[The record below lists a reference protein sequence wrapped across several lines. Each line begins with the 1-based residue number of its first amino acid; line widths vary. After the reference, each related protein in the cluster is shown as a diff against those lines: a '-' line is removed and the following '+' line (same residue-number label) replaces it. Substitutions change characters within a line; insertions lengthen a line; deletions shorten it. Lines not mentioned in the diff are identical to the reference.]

1 MPMTGDNLSL
11 LHDHYK
17 ESFSLIR
24 SREDQ
29 RDKLFLQLLLVYL
42 LIILEVIFP
51 ANIHGAL
58 GPLSIAGNTINLQH
72 VPLSLLLNASWVF
85 LAAFVLKY
93 YQTVKFVD
101 RQYKY
106 LHRLE
111 DRISD
116 LLEDQDI
123 YRREGG
129 AYLSQY
135 PHLLNWAWI
144 CYTILFP
151 VALLI
156 ATIYLYGIEVT
167 ALRHSGVSKVFDG
180 VFGLSVVVSV
190 VLYRFFPDRA
200 ADQETIMPR

>member
-1 MPMTGDNLSL
+1 MPMTDDNLSL

-29 RDKLFLQLLLVYL
+29 RDKIFLQLLLVYL
-42 LIILEVIFP
+42 LIILEIIFP

-58 GPLSIAGNTINLQH
+58 GPLSIAGTTINLQH

-93 YQTVKFVD
+93 YQIVKFVD

-106 LHRLE
+106 LHMLE
-111 DRISD
+111 DRVSD
-116 LLEDQDI
+116 LLNDQDI
-123 YRREGG
+123 YRREGH

-135 PHLLNWAWI
+135 PLLLKWAWI
-144 CYTILFP
+144 CYTVLFP

-156 ATIYLYGIEVT
+156 ATIYLYSVEAT
-167 ALRHSGVSKVFDG
+167 ALRHSWISKAFDG
-180 VFGLSVVVSV
+180 IFGLSVVVSV
-190 VLYRFFPDRA
+190 VLYRFFPDHA
-200 ADQETIMPR
+200 AAQKTTPK